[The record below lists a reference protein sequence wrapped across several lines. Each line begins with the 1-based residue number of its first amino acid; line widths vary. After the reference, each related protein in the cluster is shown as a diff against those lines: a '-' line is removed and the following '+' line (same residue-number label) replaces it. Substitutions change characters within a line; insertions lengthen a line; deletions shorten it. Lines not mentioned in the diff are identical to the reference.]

1 MAALVKRRGA
11 HAKLQN
17 EDDVVSANQLV
28 FCIPVRDVIACR
40 GMVLVARLIDAEVI
54 YTRLCAYP

>member
-40 GMVLVARLIDAEVI
+40 AMVLVARLMDAEVI
-54 YTRLCAYP
+54 YT